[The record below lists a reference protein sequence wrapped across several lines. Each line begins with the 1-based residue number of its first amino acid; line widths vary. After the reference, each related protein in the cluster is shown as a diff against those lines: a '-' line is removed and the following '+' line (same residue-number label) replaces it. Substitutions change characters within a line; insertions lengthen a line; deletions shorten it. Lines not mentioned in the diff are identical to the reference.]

1 MRTVCSAMYNMHII
15 ISIIFCTNI
24 IDNVW
29 NNSSTKYSNINLDF
43 VTHITHAFMHM
54 YIHNTHIH

>member
-1 MRTVCSAMYNMHII
+1 MYNMHII

-24 IDNVW
+24 IDNIL

-43 VTHITHAFMHM
+43 V
-54 YIHNTHIH
+54 NTHDARIHAHIHTCTLDIH